1 MGYTRCPAY
10 LLNTSNSFCSTSRL
24 RFSRSVGGENRGEI
38 FDGDCPLSHNNGC
51 DFALIL
57 WLCLH
62 ELPPISKIFDS
73 RKGRHL
79 LQCRP
84 LACPYIGTKCPK
96 LHGDYVGNAS
106 RPFPAPVLPSHIP
119 PEKQSKWRRQ
129 AHIFLKNLLLLT
141 GTFLDDFRTGR
152 REFFK
157 ILFISASLPSRG
169 RRA

>member
-84 LACPYIGTKCPK
+84 LACPYFGTKCPK

-119 PEKQSKWRRQ
+119 PEKRTEKRDDLMGIIQKICPGCFRPQRCPLIYHQKSK
-129 AHIFLKNLLLLT
+129 ANGDGKHIF
-141 GTFLDDFRTGR
+141 F
-152 REFFK
+152 
-157 ILFISASLPSRG
+157 
-169 RRA
+169 